1 MYTSYGL
8 IINELN
14 NITFKKTKLRVVMS
28 FKSFAKKV
36 FFLQI
41 ISFWSFRSQ
50 IHYDVLIDLISSSL
64 NLMSNLTS
72 TSQRYFLIF
81 IFCTIFVA
89 QTGCPCCDAFA
100 KVSEKIIT
108 SLPVYTMQVC
118 LHLYLYQINGFM
130 KLLYNP
136 PPFFQKLNDL
146 TGTMQK
152 IKHGITFEI
161 LQKLVRVHIFKLMLL

>member
-14 NITFKKTKLRVVMS
+14 NVTFKKTNLRVVMS

-41 ISFWSFRSQ
+41 ISFWSFRSW

-72 TSQRYFLIF
+72 TCQRQIFFNFYFLHNYCGVDWLALLRRPCKGLRKKSSQVFLYIHCRYVFTCTF
-81 IFCTIFVA
+81 I
-89 QTGCPCCDAFA
+89 
-100 KVSEKIIT
+100 K
-108 SLPVYTMQVC
+108 
-118 LHLYLYQINGFM
+118 
-130 KLLYNP
+130 
-136 PPFFQKLNDL
+136 
-146 TGTMQK
+146 
-152 IKHGITFEI
+152 
-161 LQKLVRVHIFKLMLL
+161 